1 MVSLLLEVTSVQVIV
16 PIILEM
22 GNFLLKKKIK
32 LHPNKLPKHDLRC
45 VLMDL
50 SSITY
55 SQILG
60 YGR

>member
-1 MVSLLLEVTSVQVIV
+1 MVSLLLEVTNVQVIV
-16 PIILEM
+16 PLILEM
-22 GNFLLKKKIK
+22 GNFLKKNFK

-50 SSITY
+50 SLITY